1 MPTDFDATLADQ
13 QSIDKVIVCDDES
26 ETAHNLKG
34 SNMNFDKNVGWRDA
48 YNGWISYDLKVD
60 PNHPCELVL
69 KHWGGDGGNR

>member
-1 MPTDFDATLADQ
+1 
-13 QSIDKVIVCDDES
+13 
-26 ETAHNLKG
+26 
-34 SNMNFDKNVGWRDA
+34 MNFDKNVGWRDA